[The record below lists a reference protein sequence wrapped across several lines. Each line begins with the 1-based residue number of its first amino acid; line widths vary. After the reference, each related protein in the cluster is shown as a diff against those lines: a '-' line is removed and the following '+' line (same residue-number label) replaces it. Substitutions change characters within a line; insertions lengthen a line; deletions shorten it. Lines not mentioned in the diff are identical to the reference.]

1 METTITSLAKK
12 MGISQGYLSNILA
25 GRRRPHYQK
34 AKHIAKITNTSVFL
48 WMEGSPEDM
57 QAALYSIKEVA

>member
-1 METTITSLAKK
+1 MARTSPC
-12 MGISQGYLSNILA
+12 SQYRHNRA
-25 GRRRPHYQK
+25 HYQK
-34 AKHIAKITNTSVFL
+34 AKHIAKITNTSVYL